1 MYEEIKVTLTY
12 ADGKQREETWCE
24 STGLPSD
31 YEETFTAAE
40 LRYWLMENIKTAEH
54 FSPHCYDMVIKF
66 TAVDTICDYEGNE
79 IKRTTATYY
88 RG

>member
-1 MYEEIKVTLTY
+1 MYEEIKVTLIY

-24 STGLPSD
+24 SSGQPSD

-54 FSPHCYDMVIKF
+54 FNPHCYDMVIKF
-66 TAVDTICDYEGNE
+66 YAVDVIYDDEDNE
-79 IKRTTATYY
+79 IKWTTATYC